1 MGFIKIADYITPMS
15 SGNISVDIMDYT
27 TKTIGFMESISGIK
41 KEKYARLKINGSC
54 MMSETPMEHRTNYRF
69 ILNAY
74 GDILIGGLGI
84 GMIILPIQD
93 SPNVKSITVIEK
105 NLDVIK
111 CIQHQLPFN
120 DKVKIIN
127 EDVFDYKPERKYD
140 CIYMDIWAYVNKDIY
155 EEMKKLKRKYGHY
168 LKPIEESP
176 NRFNYCWC
184 EYEAKNERQ
193 LL

>member
-15 SGNISVDIMDYT
+15 SGNVSVDIMNYT

-184 EYEAKNERQ
+184 EYEAKNERR

>member
-15 SGNISVDIMDYT
+15 SGNVSVDIMDYT

-184 EYEAKNERQ
+184 EYEAKNERR

>member
-15 SGNISVDIMDYT
+15 SGNVSVDIMDYT

-54 MMSETPMEHRTNYRF
+54 MMSETPMEHRTNYKF

-184 EYEAKNERQ
+184 EYEAKNERR